1 MVKSEPVNMMVLVL
15 VRGRIW
21 VVKSEPVNMLVLV
34 LVRGRIWGGEV

>member
-1 MVKSEPVNMMVLVL
+1 MVKSEPVNMMV